1 MGEEVSQAGSLVNF
15 ERLRF
20 DFNAPRSPTAA
31 ELAELESLVNGW
43 IGDAVDAGAEEMAI
57 ADAKA
62 KGATAMFGEKY
73 GDVVRV
79 VDVPGVSMELC
90 GGTHVGNTAEIGG
103 FKILAEA
110 GVAAGVRRIEA
121 VSGPGVVDLLA
132 ERDGVVTAL
141 AGALRVPPEEITGRV
156 SSIQDDLR
164 AAQKEAEALR
174 AELAA
179 AKSAALVA
187 DAVATSGGQRVL
199 VARLDGVDPVALKAR
214 RRNRSRRRSRARRTR
229 RASRWC
235 SGRDPP
241 TGRLGSSPSLTRA
254 RKKPGAQ
261 GGRRAR
267 AAAKACGGGGGG
279 KPGFAQAGGRDA
291 SKLDEALEAA
301 RTTILEARW
310 RERSEGRS
318 ETRKATAGTYS
329 YDVEIHPRA
338 R

>member
-43 IGDAVDAGAEEMAI
+43 IGDAVDVGAEEMAI

-103 FKILAEA
+103 FKILAA
-110 GVAAGVRRIEA
+110 GGRRRRRRTRSSA

-141 AGALRVPPEEITGRV
+141 AGALRVPRRRTGRV

-164 AAQKEAEALR
+164 AAQKEAEA
-174 AELAA
+174 
-179 AKSAALVA
+179 
-187 DAVATSGGQRVL
+187 
-199 VARLDGVDPVALKAR
+199 
-214 RRNRSRRRSRARRTR
+214 
-229 RASRWC
+229 C
-235 SGRDPP
+235 
-241 TGRLGSSPSLTRA
+241 
-254 RKKPGAQ
+254 
-261 GGRRAR
+261 
-267 AAAKACGGGGGG
+267 
-279 KPGFAQAGGRDA
+279 
-291 SKLDEALEAA
+291 
-301 RTTILEARW
+301 
-310 RERSEGRS
+310 
-318 ETRKATAGTYS
+318 
-329 YDVEIHPRA
+329 
-338 R
+338 

>member
-43 IGDAVDAGAEEMAI
+43 IGDAVDVGAEEMAI

-79 VDVPGVSMELC
+79 VDVPGVSM
-90 GGTHVGNTAEIGG
+90 GS
-103 FKILAEA
+103 AEA
-110 GVAAGVRRIEA
+110 PTGRRRRKSAGSRFSPRRAAAARA
-121 VSGPGVVDLLA
+121 SDASKPP
-132 ERDGVVTAL
+132 RDRASSTSSPRTRGGVVTAL

-164 AAQKEAEALR
+164 AAQKEAER
-174 AELAA
+174 FVGNRRREIRGG
-179 AKSAALVA
+179 VA
-187 DAVATSGGQRVL
+187 DAVATSADLRACSSRGSTGWT
-199 VARLDGVDPVALKAR
+199 RLRSKR

-254 RKKPGAQ
+254 RKKPG
-261 GGRRAR
+261 GSRRAPCRAPPPRR
-267 AAAKACGGGGGG
+267 AAAEEEENRGSRRRA
-279 KPGFAQAGGRDA
+279 DA
-291 SKLDEALEAA
+291 TRTKLDEALEAA
-301 RTTILEARW
+301 RTTILEAL
-310 RERSEGRS
+310 
-318 ETRKATAGTYS
+318 A
-329 YDVEIHPRA
+329 
-338 R
+338 